1 MEKHNSNSQTS
12 KKYDLQNQRQTEM
25 LAAAFFL
32 VFVCFLKKL
41 ILFRQTV
48 LDIIY

>member
-32 VFVCFLKKL
+32 VFVCFFKKTYF
-41 ILFRQTV
+41 IQANSTR
-48 LDIIY
+48 Y